1 MKSASSNS
9 QSPVSQSLPTIVFLD
24 HTAML
29 GGGEIALL
37 NLVSHLDRARF
48 QLLVILSSPGPLEEK
63 LREVNVE
70 TIVLPLSTSLVHTR
84 KDHLTR
90 STPTRVRDALR
101 IVGYSFKLAR
111 LLKKRRA
118 SLLHTNSLKADIF
131 GGIAG
136 RLARVPVLWHVRD
149 RIETDYLPAKAVR
162 VFRWLARRLP
172 HYVITNSQAT
182 LDTLHLTQRA
192 RVVHDGIAVAE
203 TAPEYRAVQP
213 PKIGIVGRISPWK
226 GQHIFL
232 EAAKTVQ
239 QQFPEAR
246 FQIIGSAMFGEEE
259 YEQKLHAQALKL
271 DLGEQLEWLGF
282 RGDVPQLIDELT
294 ILVHASTMG
303 EPFGQ
308 VVIEGMVAGKPVI
321 ATRGGGVPEIV
332 RDGVSGVL
340 VPMNDAPALS
350 HAMLELLRNPA
361 RMESLS
367 SAGYERVR
375 DHFRIQ
381 QTAEKVETVYDLML
395 QN

>member
-1 MKSASSNS
+1 MKSVSSNS
-9 QSPVSQSLPTIVFLD
+9 PSPVSQSLPIIVFLD

-37 NLVSHLDRARF
+37 HLVSHLDRARF
-48 QLLVILSSPGPLEEK
+48 QLLVVLSSPGPLEEK

-70 TIVLPLSTSLVHTR
+70 TLVLPLSPSLVHTR

-111 LLKKRRA
+111 LLKKHRA

-149 RIETDYLPAKAVR
+149 RIETDYLPARVVR
-162 VFRWLARRLP
+162 IFRWLARRLP
-172 HYVITNSQAT
+172 NYVITNSQAT

-192 RVVHDGIAVAE
+192 RVVHDGIAVAK
-203 TAPEYRAVQP
+203 TAPEYRVVQP

-239 QQFPEAR
+239 QEFPEAR

-259 YEQKLHAQALKL
+259 YEQKLHEQAQKL

-332 RDGVSGVL
+332 QDGVSGVL
-340 VPMNDAPALS
+340 VPMNDASTLARAILD
-350 HAMLELLRNPA
+350 LLRNPA

-375 DHFRIQ
+375 NHFRIQ
-381 QTAEKVETVYDLML
+381 QTAEKVEAVYDLML
-395 QN
+395 KK